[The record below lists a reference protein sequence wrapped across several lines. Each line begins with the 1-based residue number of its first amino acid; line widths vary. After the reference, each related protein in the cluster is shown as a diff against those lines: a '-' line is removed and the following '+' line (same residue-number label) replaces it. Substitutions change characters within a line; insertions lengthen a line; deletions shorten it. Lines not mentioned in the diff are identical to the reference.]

1 MSIAIRVARPS
12 DAAAIATIYMP
23 YVTDTVISFEMAPPD
38 KAEMANRLAKTL
50 ARFPWLVAESDGE
63 VVGYAY
69 AEQLRDRPA
78 YRFTCENSIYVRA
91 DRVGQGLGKA
101 LLRELCERCESLG
114 FRQMIAVIG
123 GGEPSSIALHQ
134 SCGFEVVGR
143 LSSVGWKK
151 GRWLDTVY
159 MQRALG
165 HGAET
170 SPSNI

>member
-69 AEQLRDRPA
+69 AGQHRERAA
-78 YRFTCENSIYVRA
+78 YQWSADVSVYVH
-91 DRVGQGLGKA
+91 KA
-101 LLRELCERCESLG
+101 LQRRGIGERALRIIMHAAQADALPVRL
-114 FRQMIAVIG
+114 QVIKG
-123 GGEPSSIALHQ
+123 NTAKRLYDRL
-134 SCGFEVVGR
+134 GFEVVGEDDQLFHMR
-143 LSSVGWKK
+143 
-151 GRWLDTVY
+151 
-159 MQRALG
+159 RAPRAPVEIK
-165 HGAET
+165 AE
-170 SPSNI
+170 